1 MKILILGSSGMLGY
15 SLFKNLSYR
24 KDLQVSGTLRNLQK
38 YKPFYSN
45 EEFSNLIHYDALT
58 SKNNL
63 VSIIEKIRPEYVIN
77 CIGLIHHK
85 ESSNNF
91 ISKYISLNSL
101 FPHLLAETC
110 EITSSKLIH
119 FSTDCVFSGR
129 DGMYNEADIPDAT
142 DFYGRSKLLGEINYG
157 NHLTLRTSIIGHE
170 IDSNIA
176 LVDWFLNKQGK
187 IKGFSNAFFSGMP
200 TQYISEIISQYIVG
214 KNIKG
219 LYHLSVNPISKYELL
234 RKIAK
239 VYKKEIQIDEDKNLD
254 INKSLDATK
263 FIQLTGYK
271 PPSWDELIEL
281 MYKDYCS
288 RYNMIIR

>member
-15 SLFKNLSYR
+15 SLFKNLRTES
-24 KDLQVSGTLRNLQK
+24 DIQVSGTLRNLQK
-38 YKPFYSN
+38 YKPFFSN
-45 EEFSNLIHYDALT
+45 EEFSNLIYFDAL
-58 SKNNL
+58 SSQSNL
-63 VSIIEKIRPEYVIN
+63 KSIVEKIRPDYVIN

-85 ESSNNF
+85 ESLNSC

-101 FPHLLAETC
+101 FPHLVAEAC
-110 EITSSKLIH
+110 EIASSKLIH

-129 DGMYNEADIPDAT
+129 DGMYNELDIPDAT

-187 IKGFSNAFFSGMP
+187 IKGFSNAFFSGIP
-200 TQYISEIISQYIVG
+200 TKYVSEIISQYIVG

-254 INKSLDATK
+254 INKSLDSTK
-263 FIQLTGYK
+263 FIKQTGYK
-271 PPSWDELIEL
+271 PPSWDELIDL
-281 MYKDYCS
+281 MHKDYSS